1 MKYTTPFLVFPQQE
15 VKRPE
20 QLIAKFAQMLE
31 DKGYVEA
38 GYTESVLDREHMSA
52 TTIGVALPSL
62 MAERVKQSCIVVVTL
77 KRPITWGTE
86 KVELVFLLAIKH
98 DERKEMRRLF
108 RNCHGSVSDR
118 HWSVR
123 CLRRRTR
130 CDC

>member
-52 TTIGVALPSL
+52 TTIGGGIAIPHGDS
-62 MAERVKQSCIVVVTL
+62 ERVKQSCIVVVTL
-77 KRPITWGTE
+77 KRPIPWGTE
-86 KVELVFLLAIKH
+86 KVELVFLLAVKH

-108 RNCHGSVSDR
+108 RELSLISGDR
-118 HWSVR
+118 
-123 CLRRRTR
+123 L
-130 CDC
+130 